1 MNVISFD
8 NAVEL
13 WYIYSVIR
21 TDGTYCFYRGGT
33 MNTTDYDDGYSDGY
47 QNGYAMGMRKMVQQI
62 IVRSVMAYIH
72 DGQFISY
79 VCNDIA
85 HLEDVMMHWVMD
97 RKEVFYEVTLGT
109 MHDVKMDLIQELGII
124 DK

>member
-1 MNVISFD
+1 
-8 NAVEL
+8 
-13 WYIYSVIR
+13 
-21 TDGTYCFYRGGT
+21 